1 MSTTRK
7 TRVAKGRPKAAVA
20 SGTSE
25 LGASGLLVSGGVVRE
40 ELLTTL
46 QGSRGK
52 KVLREMSENDAIVG
66 AFLFAVEQ
74 MIRQVTWKV
83 VPTVETTPA
92 KTPDAAV
99 TTPQAGQ
106 SPEPTAKA
114 TAGVPTVG
122 TGPAADAQWVD
133 DCREDMTESWSE
145 TITEILSMLV
155 FGHQV
160 SEIVYKKRN
169 GPTNDDLTT
178 SRFTDGRIGWRSL
191 ATRAQETLMKWEFEP
206 GTNRV
211 LGVYQQLPGGAEI
224 YIPKNK
230 YLLFRTKVRK
240 GNPEGYSILRNAYR
254 SWYFKKRFE
263 EIEGIGVER
272 DLAGLPT
279 LTAPE
284 GLDLWNTNDSV
295 ATAQRQVAETLIR
308 SIRRDEQEGVL
319 LPFGWDLKLLS
330 TTGARSVATNDI
342 INRYDQR
349 IAMTVLADF
358 ILLGHSGKFGSFAL
372 SKTKTSAFVMSLYGY
387 LNMIRD
393 VFNRYAIPRLFEING
408 LPTDV
413 LPRLDYGDVDAP
425 NLRELGAFVRDVTG
439 SSYVMQTPLLLRALL
454 QAAGLPS
461 DPTDIA
467 KRMPETPADLDEFA
481 SELVDRIRRSR
492 EESDIDDDEDPRL
505 IT

>member
-1 MSTTRK
+1 MSIRK
-7 TRVAKGRPKAAVA
+7 ARPTNAV
-20 SGTSE
+20 SGGTKE
-25 LGASGLLVSGGVVRE
+25 LGNTGLQQSGGVVKE
-40 ELLTTL
+40 ELLTQL

-52 KVLREMSENDAIVG
+52 KILREMSENDAIVG

-83 VPTVETTPA
+83 VPGAPGDVETA
-92 KTPDAAV
+92 LF
-99 TTPQAGQ
+99 
-106 SPEPTAKA
+106 
-114 TAGVPTVG
+114 
-122 TGPAADAQWVD
+122 VD
-133 DCREDMTESWSE
+133 SCREDLTETWAE
-145 TITEILSMLV
+145 TITEVLSMLV
-155 FGHQV
+155 FGYQV
-160 SEIVYKKRN
+160 SELIYKKRN
-169 GPTNDDLTT
+169 GPTRDPLTS
-178 SRFTDGRIGWRSL
+178 SRFSDGRIGWRSL
-191 ATRAQETLMKWEFEP
+191 APRAQETLTKWEFAPE
-206 GTNRV
+206 GGQV
-211 LGVYQQLPGGAEI
+211 LGVYQQTSSGANVF
-224 YIPKNK
+224 IPAEK

-284 GLDLWNTNDSV
+284 GMDLWNSSNPRASE
-295 ATAQRQVAETLIR
+295 QRAVAETLIR

-330 TTGARSVATNDI
+330 TGGQRAANTTDI

-393 VFNRYAIPRLFEING
+393 VFNRYAIPRLLEING
-408 LPTDV
+408 MPLEFP
-413 LPRLDYGDVDAP
+413 PKLDYGEVDAP
-425 NLRELGAFVRDVTG
+425 NLNELGSFIRNITG
-439 SSYVMQTPLLLRALL
+439 SEYVLSTPLLLRSLL
-454 QAAGLPS
+454 QAAGLPA
-461 DPTDIA
+461 DETDIA
-467 KRMPETPADLDEFA
+467 KRFAKTPGRLEDVLARVVRDAVDPDYVQEDR
-481 SELVDRIRRSR
+481 ELTN
-492 EESDIDDDEDPRL
+492 ES
-505 IT
+505 

>member
-1 MSTTRK
+1 MSIRK
-7 TRVAKGRPKAAVA
+7 ARPTNAVA
-20 SGTSE
+20 GGTKE
-25 LGASGLLVSGGVVRE
+25 LGSTGLQQSGGVVRE
-40 ELLTTL
+40 ELLVQL

-52 KVLREMSENDAIVG
+52 KLMREMSENDAIVG

-83 VPTVETTPA
+83 VPGAPGDLETA
-92 KTPDAAV
+92 LF
-99 TTPQAGQ
+99 
-106 SPEPTAKA
+106 
-114 TAGVPTVG
+114 
-122 TGPAADAQWVD
+122 VD
-133 DCREDMTESWSE
+133 SCREDLTETWAE
-145 TITEILSMLV
+145 TITEVLSMLV
-155 FGHQV
+155 FGFQI
-160 SEIVYKKRN
+160 SELIYKKRN
-169 GPTNDDLTT
+169 GPTRDPLTS

-191 ATRAQETLMKWEFEP
+191 APRSQESIAKWEFAPE
-206 GTNRV
+206 GGQV
-211 LGVYQQLPGGAEI
+211 LGAYQTTASGTTVFLPAE
-224 YIPKNK
+224 K

-284 GLDLWNTNDSV
+284 GMDLWNTSNPR
-295 ATAQRQVAETLIR
+295 ATEQRAVAETLIR

-319 LPFGWDLKLLS
+319 LPFGWKLELLS
-330 TTGARSVATNDI
+330 TGGARASSTTDI

-393 VFNRYAIPRLFEING
+393 VFNRYAIPRLLEING
-408 LPTDV
+408 LP
-413 LPRLDYGDVDAP
+413 LEFPPKLDYGDVDAP
-425 NLRELGAFVRDVTG
+425 NLNELGNFIRNITG
-439 SSYVMQTPLLLRALL
+439 SEYVLATPLLLQSLL

-461 DPTDIA
+461 DESDIA
-467 KRMPETPADLDEFA
+467 KRLTTHAGRVEDALVQAVRDAMERSAVEEDQ
-481 SELVDRIRRSR
+481 ELMN
-492 EESDIDDDEDPRL
+492 ES
-505 IT
+505 

>member
-1 MSTTRK
+1 MSVRK
-7 TRVAKGRPKAAVA
+7 ARPTNAMSA
-20 SGTSE
+20 GTKE
-25 LGASGLLVSGGVVRE
+25 LGSTGLVQSGGVVRE
-40 ELLTTL
+40 ELLAQL

-52 KVLREMSENDAIVG
+52 KILREMSENDAIVG

-83 VPTVETTPA
+83 VP
-92 KTPDAAV
+92 
-99 TTPQAGQ
+99 GQ
-106 SPEPTAKA
+106 
-114 TAGVPTVG
+114 
-122 TGPAADAQWVD
+122 TGGEELAQFID
-133 DCREDMTESWSE
+133 SCREDLTESWAE
-145 TITEILSMLV
+145 TITEVLSMLV
-155 FGHQV
+155 FGFQV
-160 SEIVYKKRN
+160 SEVIYKKRS
-169 GPTNDDLTT
+169 GPTRDPLSS
-178 SRFTDGRIGWRSL
+178 SRFADGRIGWRSL
-191 ATRAQETLMKWEFEP
+191 APRAQESLTKWEFAP
-206 GTNRV
+206 TGGHV
-211 LGVYQQLPGGAEI
+211 LGTYQATSTGQSVFIPAE
-224 YIPKNK
+224 K

-284 GLDLWNTNDSV
+284 GMDLWNSSNPR
-295 ATAQRQVAETLIR
+295 AAEQRAVAETLIR

-330 TTGARSVATNDI
+330 TGGQRAANTTEI

-393 VFNRYAIPRLFEING
+393 VFNRYAIPRLLELNG
-408 LPTDV
+408 LPLDV
-413 LPRLDYGDVDAP
+413 PPKLDYGDVDAP
-425 NLRELGAFVRDVTG
+425 NLSELGTFIRNITG
-439 SSYVMQTPLLLRALL
+439 SEYVLSTPLLLRSLL
-454 QAAGLPS
+454 QAAGLPA
-461 DPTDIA
+461 DETDIA
-467 KRMPETPADLDEFA
+467 KRLTKHHGRVEDALVQAVRDAMGSEA
-481 SELVDRIRRSR
+481 SEEDR
-492 EESDIDDDEDPRL
+492 ELMNEA
-505 IT
+505 